1 MSESG
6 IHGEVGAAS
15 RDRVRPGMAAL
26 RIALIID
33 GLAFAT
39 SAALNFGAQIP
50 LGMVT
55 LSFPVRIIQ
64 AGVGEAIIGIALLGA
79 GASLNRGLAWLAFW
93 LSVAGTAFGMVATAV
108 GSGPVWSV
116 HVVFASL
123 ALVVLGLLVWTGRS
137 DVQEHVPHAARDRQT
152 TPPSLIGLMG
162 LTSVTLLAASIIH
175 FGPALPFAGF
185 GISDQFGAAAGP
197 EAILGILLA
206 LGAAY
211 LASGRTGSREMALA
225 STVFT
230 LLLSLY
236 GLSVTLP
243 MALAGDV
250 VYHVVLVVLL
260 GTIIVGLVLPMM
272 RSNSGR
278 DTFTVGSR

>member
-1 MSESG
+1 
-6 IHGEVGAAS
+6 
-15 RDRVRPGMAAL
+15 
-26 RIALIID
+26 
-33 GLAFAT
+33 
-39 SAALNFGAQIP
+39 
-50 LGMVT
+50 
-55 LSFPVRIIQ
+55 
-64 AGVGEAIIGIALLGA
+64 
-79 GASLNRGLAWLAFW
+79 
-93 LSVAGTAFGMVATAV
+93 
-108 GSGPVWSV
+108 VWSV

-137 DVQEHVPHAARDRQT
+137 DVQEHGLRAARDRHT
-152 TPPSLIGLMG
+152 EWSSVIGLMA

-175 FGPALPFAGF
+175 FGPALPFGGF
-185 GISDQFGAAAGP
+185 GISDQFAAAAGP

-243 MALAGDV
+243 MALTGDV
-250 VYHVVLVVLL
+250 VYHIVLVVLL
-260 GTIIVGLVLPMM
+260 GTIIVGLVLPMT
-272 RSNSGR
+272 RGNSGR
-278 DTFTVGSR
+278 STFTVSR